1 VEDYWP
7 LIAFALIIV
16 FFAPIVMSIV
26 ALAAT
31 SRLRL
36 KLEAL
41 ERRGASPRGAAAEPP
56 PALATAVA
64 APPEAPPPTAL
75 PVTVA
80 PTSSAAPLPSP
91 LQRPSAPQP
100 QPARAGAAAGMDI
113 ERVIGGKWL
122 NWIGI
127 AALLVG
133 TAFFL
138 KYAFDN
144 NWIGPLGRVT
154 IGLLAGTALIVY
166 SQWLFKK
173 TYVYFAE
180 GVAGLG
186 AGVLFL
192 SLYAAWNFYHLI
204 PNLAAFAGMVAITAV
219 LLGLALARDSQRIAV
234 LALIGGFITPLLV
247 STGADAQVQLFGYL
261 ALLNAGLLWVAHARN
276 WRSLPLAFLFSLMY
290 FWSWYGA
297 YYDPSKLA
305 LTLGF
310 ATVFFV
316 EFAMLPALR
325 ALKNGTQYPEQV
337 VLALLNTA
345 WFVLAL
351 HVMLFDHH
359 RWLLTIDV
367 VVLAIVYLGL
377 ARFAPAPSS
386 GQPLARVLY
395 AGLALTLVTLAMPI
409 RLAGAWITIG
419 WAIEGAVLIW
429 SGFSTNTRLLRVA
442 GLTIFMFVAIRLV
455 VAPIEGGHLFLNPR
469 FETFALVIACLGATA
484 FVASRHRE
492 ELASGERT
500 LYSILQVAINVLA
513 LWALTSEVLG
523 SAQMYQRQQLAVTIV
538 WTLYAAALLILGVR
552 ANSGLLRWQGLVLLG
567 IAIIKVFLFDLSEL
581 SLGLRILSFMALGI
595 VLLGISFLYQRRA
608 KPDHTE
614 DKP

>member
-1 VEDYWP
+1 MEDYWP

-41 ERRGASPRGAAAEPP
+41 ERRGASPGGAAAEPP
-56 PALATAVA
+56 PALATTVA

>member
-1 VEDYWP
+1 MEDYWP

-41 ERRGASPRGAAAEPP
+41 ERRGASPGGAAAEPP

>member
-1 VEDYWP
+1 VEAYLP
-7 LIAFALIIV
+7 LIGFALIII

-36 KLEAL
+36 KIEAL
-41 ERRGASPRGAAAEPP
+41 ERRIEPSVVAAPSVP
-56 PALATAVA
+56 TPSVA
-64 APPEAPPPTAL
+64 APPTAQAAPIAVAPPSGTPAQ
-75 PVTVA
+75 PSQRPAVA
-80 PTSSAAPLPSP
+80 TPQPGRAAAP
-91 LQRPSAPQP
+91 
-100 QPARAGAAAGMDI
+100 AGMDL
-113 ERVIGGKWL
+113 ERQIGGKWL

-144 NWIGPLGRVT
+144 NWVGPLGRVT

-173 TYVYFAE
+173 TYVYFSE

-192 SLYAAWNFYHLI
+192 SLYAAWSFYHLI

-234 LALIGGFITPLLV
+234 LALIGGFVTPLLV
-247 STGADAQVQLFGYL
+247 STGTDAQIQLFGYL
-261 ALLNAGLLWVAHARN
+261 ALLNAGLLWVAYVRN

-290 FWSWYGA
+290 FWSWYGT

-310 ATVFFV
+310 ATLFFV
-316 EFAMLPALR
+316 EFATLPALR
-325 ALKNGTQYPEQV
+325 ALKTGTQYPEQV

-351 HVMLFDHH
+351 HVMLFDQH
-359 RWLLTIDV
+359 RWLLTVDV

-377 ARFAPAPSS
+377 ASFAPAPKS
-386 GQPLARVLY
+386 GRPLARVLY
-395 AGLALTLVTLAMPI
+395 AGLALTLVTLAIPI

-429 SGFSTNTRLLRVA
+429 SGFSMDTRLLRAA
-442 GLTIFMFVAIRLV
+442 GLTIFLFVAIRLV
-455 VAPIEGGHLFLNPR
+455 VAPIEGGQLFLNPR
-469 FETFALVIACLGATA
+469 FETFALVIACLGTTTYL
-484 FVASRHRE
+484 ASRHRS
-492 ELASGERT
+492 ELAPGERT
-500 LYSILQVAINVLA
+500 LYSIAQVAINVLA

-523 SAQMYQRQQLAVTIV
+523 TTQMYQRQQLLVTIV
-538 WTLYAAALLILGVR
+538 WTLYAATLLVLGVR
-552 ANSGLLRWQGLVLLG
+552 ADSSLLRWQGLVLLG

-608 KPDHTE
+608 KPGRTE
-614 DKP
+614 EEP